1 MLFVNSDRVWKL
13 VPGRNQ
19 LEPFELTA
27 KSLPG
32 RNVRMLVRSQ
42 LTEDYVWVVSRPPNA
57 SPQTGFEVGRLYT
70 SGRYEPFSHAVS
82 YPLGVT
88 NSIWDENVNGES
100 VAWIAGD
107 YGLMRVLL
115 DRSTFNKRKFELYPV
130 QVATA
135 DGKRIPIQDGK
146 ELTLKYDDRDFLV
159 RFGTDHFGVVN
170 ELYYQA
176 TLEGTVVHRSP
187 TINAPLW
194 RSGALN
200 EGHYRLHVRARDSD
214 GDESKEYTLAFSI
227 APPWYR
233 TLWMDIVWGLL
244 ILLAFYLFSLWRTWQ
259 MRLRER
265 ELVQTVD
272 LRTRELREHEIELR
286 NAKDAA
292 ELAREHAEIANRAK
306 TAFLANMSH
315 ELRTPINSILG
326 YAQILLRR
334 LNLSDDGKAKLRT
347 ILSSG
352 EHLLEMINEVL
363 DLSRVESGK
372 VSVDFRA
379 LELPKFI
386 AGIVDEFQ
394 LRAAPKNLRFIHEIH
409 GANRGI
415 ARRRDH
421 HRE

>member
-32 RNVRMLVRSQ
+32 RNFGMLVRSQ

-57 SPQTGFEVGRLYT
+57 SPETGFEAGRLYS
-70 SGRYEPFSHAVS
+70 SGRYEALSHAVS
-82 YPLGVT
+82 YPLGLINTV
-88 NSIWDENVNGES
+88 WDENVNGES

-159 RFGTDHFGVVN
+159 HFGTDHFGVGN

-200 EGHYRLHVRARDSD
+200 EGHYRLLVEAKDSD
-214 GDESKEYTLAFSI
+214 GIESKELTLAFTI
-227 APPWYR
+227 EPP
-233 TLWMDIVWGLL
+233 
-244 ILLAFYLFSLWRTWQ
+244 
-259 MRLRER
+259 
-265 ELVQTVD
+265 
-272 LRTRELREHEIELR
+272 
-286 NAKDAA
+286 
-292 ELAREHAEIANRAK
+292 
-306 TAFLANMSH
+306 
-315 ELRTPINSILG
+315 
-326 YAQILLRR
+326 
-334 LNLSDDGKAKLRT
+334 
-347 ILSSG
+347 
-352 EHLLEMINEVL
+352 
-363 DLSRVESGK
+363 
-372 VSVDFRA
+372 
-379 LELPKFI
+379 
-386 AGIVDEFQ
+386 
-394 LRAAPKNLRFIHEIH
+394 
-409 GANRGI
+409 
-415 ARRRDH
+415 
-421 HRE
+421 